1 MKARV
6 SRGEARAHTTLVPG
20 APVVAATVVADV
32 LEAYLELQ
40 PVFLSFGFTPLANPL
55 LRRPLAGKVTVGQ
68 ACRFLGRDPEEL
80 LHTQNAA
87 RARPRRAA
95 PAFAHG
101 GRRAGRW

>member
-55 LRRPLAGKVTVGQ
+55 LRRMLAGTVTVGQ
-68 ACRFLGRDPEEL
+68 ACRFLGQDVAPL
-80 LHTQNAA
+80 LDVLNTA
-87 RARPRRAA
+87 RASDASHRLSLPVLSDETRPR
-95 PAFAHG
+95 
-101 GRRAGRW
+101 